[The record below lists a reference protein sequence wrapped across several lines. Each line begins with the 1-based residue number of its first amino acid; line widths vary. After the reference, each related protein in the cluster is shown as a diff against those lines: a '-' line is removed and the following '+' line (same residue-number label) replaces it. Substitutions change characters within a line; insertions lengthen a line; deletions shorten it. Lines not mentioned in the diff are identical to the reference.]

1 MDNYNNI
8 SGISPEKLNLLSE
21 IIRQSENVSS
31 ENLIPFFLN
40 AAATANAKGINFSD
54 SARFNSYVL
63 WKVVEIVLLSKN
75 AP

>member
-31 ENLIPFFLN
+31 ENLIPFF
-40 AAATANAKGINFSD
+40 
-54 SARFNSYVL
+54 
-63 WKVVEIVLLSKN
+63 
-75 AP
+75 